1 MIPNNHHP
9 AAKGGQ
15 RMPFENL
22 KAIVDFAIQREKEAA
37 AFYEAASAESA
48 MSGAR
53 EMLQEFAGEER
64 KHQRLLESIDAKGI
78 TPSLEAYKLK
88 WIADIKRS
96 DYVTD
101 LTYRPGMA
109 YNEILMVAMKREE
122 KALKLY
128 NDLLGHAETPEQR
141 KLFKVL
147 CQEEAK
153 HKLAFETLYDDYMA
167 KMGD

>member
-1 MIPNNHHP
+1 
-9 AAKGGQ
+9 
-15 RMPFENL
+15 MPFENL

-37 AFYEAASAESA
+37 EFYDSAGAETS

-53 EMLQEFAGEER
+53 EMLQEFAREER
-64 KHQRLLESIDAKGI
+64 KHQRLLESIEEKGVA
-78 TPSLEAYKLK
+78 PSLKAYKLK
-88 WIADIKRS
+88 WVTDIKRS
-96 DYVTD
+96 DYVAD
-101 LTYRPGMA
+101 LVYRPGMA

-128 NDLLGHAETPEQR
+128 NELLSHAETPEQR

-153 HKLAFETLYDDYMA
+153 HKLAFETLYDDFMA